1 MAKPETPTRERLL
14 EAAYDLFYREGF
26 ARVGVD
32 AIAEAAGL
40 TKRTLYYHFE
50 SKDALFAE
58 VLEHQHGLALRRI
71 EVWAAGAA
79 DDPAAML
86 AALFAEL
93 ERWASQPAWRGPGF
107 TRMAMELAGLPG
119 HPARAAA
126 SRHKAAVESWY
137 AARFAEAGLAAPEDL
152 ARQVMLLVE
161 GAMALSLIHGE
172 VRYLAAAAATA
183 KALLRGA
190 HGSGF
195 PDAPSAS

>member
-1 MAKPETPTRERLL
+1 MPNPTTPTRERLL
-14 EAAYDLFYREGF
+14 DAAYDLFYREGF

-32 AIAEAAGL
+32 AIAEAAGV
-40 TKRTLYYHFE
+40 TKRTLYYHFD
-50 SKDALFAE
+50 SKDALFAG

-71 EVWAAGAA
+71 EEWAAGIVE
-79 DDPAAML
+79 DPAAML

-93 ERWASQPAWRGPGF
+93 ERWAREPNWRGPGF

-126 SRHKAAVESWY
+126 SRHKAAVEAWY
-137 AARFAEAGLAAPEDL
+137 AARFAEAGLAAPEVL

-172 VRYLAAAAATA
+172 GRYIAAAAATA
-183 KALLRGA
+183 EALLRA
-190 HGSGF
+190 DRSSGF
-195 PDAPSAS
+195 PDAPAAS